1 MLVSKEA
8 FSVILGLFQPGWQ
21 IMSSFVCRKA
31 CNRTQFVYRGNFF
44 ESTLLIKFF

>member
-8 FSVILGLFQPGWQ
+8 FSVILGLFQSGWQ

-31 CNRTQFVYRGNFF
+31 CIMTQFAHHGNFF
-44 ESTLLIKFF
+44 